1 MHGSLPATF
10 LSTAAWVDWLNKQ
23 LPKPTANKD
32 APRVLDLFAG
42 CGGLALGFEAAG
54 FRTVGYEM
62 ASAPTATY
70 NANLAGECFEQEL
83 DIGDELGKFD
93 VVIGGPPCQPF
104 SQIGYQRGRH
114 DNRDGFP
121 IFLDVVRRSEPKI
134 AIIENVRGLLFR
146 NKDYLSQAIRE
157 LESFGYE
164 VDTRLLNTADYG
176 VPQKRQRVVI
186 VATKC
191 GWEWPERLIKQPV
204 TVGLAL
210 GDLVLQHSETSR
222 FLTPGMDKYIAAY
235 EAKSSCIRPRDL
247 HLHQAA
253 RTLTCRNL
261 VGATSDMLRI
271 RMPDGRRRMLHL
283 EEAARLQSF
292 PSWFK
297 FQGSEAEQ
305 FEQIGNS
312 VAPLMS
318 LAIARCAMR
327 ALASGT
333 GPIQRTSGSFDQ
345 MEFFVPIDFKEKV
358 EQAQNIL
365 KQVGVPLR
373 ELTQRRKDRIAK
385 ALLAVAG
392 VKPSDKWVDAKSMT
406 EGFKPLKTRDI
417 ISFWNKHYGEAVADS
432 SYDDVR
438 RKDLVVLVAYGLV
451 AKSAADP
458 HADTND
464 GTRGYALSEAA
475 VELLRAYGTADWET
489 HLVKFRVDVGA
500 IADRLSRARE
510 MRAVPV
516 VLPEGQVLT
525 LLPGPHNELQKAIV
539 EKLLPC
545 HAPGAE
551 LLYLGDADQKLL
563 FVVQERLT
571 SLQLPQPSRDT
582 LPDVVAF
589 DGQRGC
595 LFFIE
600 AVSSFGPISALRRE
614 LLRERAKSKGANH
627 QIIFITAFPDRKTFA
642 RFAQEIGWETEVW
655 LASDPEHMIHFNGDK
670 YLSPYGE

>member
-1 MHGSLPATF
+1 MHGRFPARF
-10 LSTAAWVDWLNKQ
+10 LDTTSWLDWLDQQ
-23 LPKPTANKD
+23 LPKPERDETA
-32 APRVLDLFAG
+32 PLVLDLFAG

-62 ASAPTATY
+62 SVSPSATY
-70 NANLAGECFEQEL
+70 NSNLAGPCHQHKL
-83 DIGDELGKFD
+83 DVGDELGKFD

-114 DNRDGFP
+114 DDRDGFP
-121 IFLDVVRRSEPKI
+121 IFLDVVRRSQPKL

-146 NKDYLSQAIRE
+146 NKDYLKQAISE
-157 LESFGYE
+157 LEGFGYE

-191 GWEWPERLIKQPV
+191 GWEWPEKVTTHPI
-204 TVGLAL
+204 TVGVALGELAL
-210 GDLVLQHSETSR
+210 QHFSTSR
-222 FLTPGMDKYIAAY
+222 FLTPNMDKYIAAY
-235 EAKSSCIRPRDL
+235 EEKSSCVRPRDL
-247 HLHQAA
+247 HLDQPA

-261 VGATSDMLRI
+261 AGATSDMIRI
-271 RMPDGRRRMLHL
+271 RLPDGRRRMLHV

-297 FQGSEAEQ
+297 FEGSEAEQ
-305 FEQIGNS
+305 LEQIGNS

-318 LAIARCAMR
+318 LAIARCVMR
-327 ALASGT
+327 ALKGDSGPVQRKT
-333 GPIQRTSGSFDQ
+333 GPLDQ
-345 MEFFVPIDFKEKV
+345 MEFFVPEHFKEKV

-373 ELTQRRKDRIAK
+373 EETARRKDRIAK

-392 VKPSDKWVDAKSMT
+392 IEPKDKWADAKSMA

-417 ISFWNKHYGEAVADS
+417 IRVWNKHYGEAVADS

-438 RKDLVVLVAYGLV
+438 RKDLIVLVTYGLV
-451 AKSAADP
+451 VNSAADQ

-475 VELLRAYGTADWET
+475 VHLLRAYGTKDWEAC
-489 HLVKFRVDVGA
+489 LVQFRSEVGK

-510 MRAVPV
+510 MRSVPV
-516 VLPEGQVLT
+516 ILPEGQTLN

-539 EKLLPC
+539 EELLPR
-545 HAPGAE
+545 HMPGAE
-551 LLYLGDADQKLL
+551 LLYLGDASEKML
-563 FVVQERLT
+563 FVAAERLDA
-571 SLQLPQPSRDT
+571 LGLPQPSRET
-582 LPDVVAF
+582 LPDVVAY
-589 DGQRGC
+589 DASRAC
-595 LFFIE
+595 LVFIE
-600 AVSSFGPISALRRE
+600 AVSSFGPINDMRRE
-614 LLRERAKSKGANH
+614 DLRTRARSKGVNH
-627 QIIFITAFPDRKTFA
+627 RIIFITAFPDRKTFA
-642 RFAQEIGWETEVW
+642 RFSQQIGWETEVW
-655 LASDPEHMIHFNGDK
+655 IANNPEHMIHFNGDK
-670 YLSPYGE
+670 YLSPYEE